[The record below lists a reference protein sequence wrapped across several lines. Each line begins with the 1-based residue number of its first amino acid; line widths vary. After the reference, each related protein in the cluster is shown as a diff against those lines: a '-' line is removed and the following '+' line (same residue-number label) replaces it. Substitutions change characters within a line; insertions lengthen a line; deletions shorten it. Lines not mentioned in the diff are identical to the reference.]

1 MGNRAEDQTLPSS
14 QIRRR
19 KVRATAQVRRIRH
32 DSRRNGHGRQGP
44 RCGQCTASP
53 VIVYARFHM
62 YTAIGY
68 AAQSATAPLAP
79 MTFTRRSPRPD
90 DVAIEILYCG
100 VCHSDIHQA
109 RNEWG
114 IAVYP
119 LMPGLEIVGKVTEVG
134 ANVSKHKV
142 GDLVG
147 VGCMVD
153 SCRHCEACA
162 QDLEQ
167 YCLEGPTL
175 TYATPDRID
184 GSNPMGGYSNSIVV
198 SEHFVVRIPEK
209 LDPAAAAPILCAGIT
224 TYSPLKHYGVKAG
237 DKVGVLGMGGLGHM
251 GIKFAKAMGAEVTLF
266 TRSASKAEEG
276 RRQGADYVIV
286 STDAEQMKAAA
297 GHFDF
302 LLDTIPVQHDLNP
315 YLETLRFD
323 GVHILVGLIE
333 PVDPALHAANLVM
346 KRRVLAGSLIG
357 GIAETQE
364 VLDFCAEHG
373 ITCDIEMLDIKNI
386 NEAYSRMIAGDVKY
400 RFVIDMATLK
410 A

>member
-1 MGNRAEDQTLPSS
+1 MRLGAIAMAAPSLGAENAPPHLSLHLRGFS
-14 QIRRR
+14 
-19 KVRATAQVRRIRH
+19 
-32 DSRRNGHGRQGP
+32 
-44 RCGQCTASP
+44 
-53 VIVYARFHM
+53 M

-68 AAQSATAPLAP
+68 AAQSATTPLAP
-79 MTFTRRSPRPD
+79 MSFERRSPRAD
-90 DVAIEILYCG
+90 DVAIEILFCG

-119 LMPGLEIVGKVTEVG
+119 LMPGHEIVGKVTAVG
-134 ANVSKHKV
+134 ASVTAHKV

-153 SCRHCEACA
+153 SCRHCDACHA
-162 QDLEQ
+162 DLEQ
-167 YCLEGPTL
+167 YCLEGPTM
-175 TYATPDRID
+175 TYATPDRVD
-184 GSNPMGGYSNSIVV
+184 GSNTMGGYSDSIVV
-198 SEHFVVRIPEK
+198 SEHFVVKIPAK
-209 LDPAAAAPILCAGIT
+209 LDLASAAPILCAGIT

-276 RRQGADYVIV
+276 RRQGADHVIV

-315 YLETLRFD
+315 YLDVLRFD

-333 PVDPALHAANLVM
+333 PVDPPVNAAKLVLGR
-346 KRRVLAGSLIG
+346 KVLAGSLIG

-373 ITCDIEMLDIKNI
+373 ITCDIEMLDIRQI
-386 NEAYSRMIAGDVKY
+386 NEAYTRMIAGDVKY

-410 A
+410 V

>member
-1 MGNRAEDQTLPSS
+1 MRLGAIAMAAPRHGAENAPPHLLLHLRGFS
-14 QIRRR
+14 
-19 KVRATAQVRRIRH
+19 
-32 DSRRNGHGRQGP
+32 
-44 RCGQCTASP
+44 
-53 VIVYARFHM
+53 M

-68 AAQSATAPLAP
+68 AAQSATTPLAP
-79 MTFTRRSPRPD
+79 MSFERRSPRAD

-119 LMPGLEIVGKVTEVG
+119 LMPGHEIVGKVTAVG
-134 ANVSKHKV
+134 ASVTAHKV

-153 SCRHCEACA
+153 SCRHCDACHA
-162 QDLEQ
+162 DLEQ
-167 YCLEGPTL
+167 YCLEGPTM
-175 TYATPDRID
+175 TYATPDRVD
-184 GSNPMGGYSNSIVV
+184 GSNTMGGYSDSIVV
-198 SEHFVVRIPEK
+198 SEHFVVKIPAK
-209 LDPAAAAPILCAGIT
+209 LDLASAAPILCAGIT

-276 RRQGADYVIV
+276 RRQGADHVIV

-315 YLETLRFD
+315 YLDVLRFD

-333 PVDPALHAANLVM
+333 PVDPPVNAAKLVLGR
-346 KRRVLAGSLIG
+346 KVLAGSLIG

-373 ITCDIEMLDIKNI
+373 ITCDIEMLDIRQI
-386 NEAYSRMIAGDVKY
+386 NEAYARMIAGDVKY

>member
-1 MGNRAEDQTLPSS
+1 
-14 QIRRR
+14 
-19 KVRATAQVRRIRH
+19 
-32 DSRRNGHGRQGP
+32 
-44 RCGQCTASP
+44 
-53 VIVYARFHM
+53 M

-68 AAQSATAPLAP
+68 AAQSATTPLAP
-79 MTFTRRSPRPD
+79 MTFNRRSPRPD

-119 LMPGLEIVGKVTEVG
+119 LMPGHEIVGKVTEVG
-134 ANVSKHKV
+134 ANVTRHKV

-153 SCRHCEACA
+153 ACRHCEACA
-162 QDLEQ
+162 ADLEQ

-184 GSNPMGGYSNSIVV
+184 GSNTMGGYSSSIVV

-209 LDPAAAAPILCAGIT
+209 LNPAAAAPILCAGIT

-266 TRSASKAEEG
+266 TRSASKAEEA
-276 RRQGADYVIV
+276 RRQGADHVIV
-286 STDAEQMKAAA
+286 STDAEQMKGAA

-364 VLDFCAEHG
+364 VLDFCAKHD
-373 ITCDIEMLDIKNI
+373 ISRDIEMLDIKHI

>member
-1 MGNRAEDQTLPSS
+1 
-14 QIRRR
+14 
-19 KVRATAQVRRIRH
+19 
-32 DSRRNGHGRQGP
+32 
-44 RCGQCTASP
+44 
-53 VIVYARFHM
+53 M

-68 AAQSATAPLAP
+68 ATQSPTAPLAP
-79 MTFTRRSPRPD
+79 MKFERRSPRAD
-90 DVAIEILYCG
+90 DVAIDILYCG

-119 LMPGLEIVGKVTEVG
+119 LMPGHEIIGKVTAVG
-134 ANVSKHKV
+134 ADVTRYKV

-153 SCRHCEACA
+153 SCRECEACRA
-162 QDLEQ
+162 DLEQ
-167 YCLEGPTL
+167 YCSQGMTQ
-175 TYATPDRID
+175 TYASPDRIS
-184 GSNPMGGYSNSIVV
+184 GGHTMGGYSNSIVV
-198 SEHFVVRIPEK
+198 KEHFVLRIPET
-209 LDPAAAAPILCAGIT
+209 LDPAGAAPILCAGIT

-266 TRSASKAEEG
+266 TRSASKAEEA
-276 RRQGADYVIV
+276 RRQGADHVIV
-286 STDAEQMKAAA
+286 STDAEQMAAAA
-297 GHFDF
+297 GRFHF

-315 YLETLRFD
+315 YLSTLRFN

-333 PVDPALHAANLVM
+333 PIDPPVHAANLIM
-346 KRRVLAGSLIG
+346 GRRVLAGSLIG

-364 VLDFCAEHG
+364 VLDFCAEHN
-373 ITCDIEMLDIKNI
+373 ISCDIEMLDIRQI

>member
-1 MGNRAEDQTLPSS
+1 
-14 QIRRR
+14 
-19 KVRATAQVRRIRH
+19 
-32 DSRRNGHGRQGP
+32 
-44 RCGQCTASP
+44 
-53 VIVYARFHM
+53 M

-68 AAQSATAPLAP
+68 AAQSATTPLAP
-79 MTFTRRSPRPD
+79 MSFERRSPRAD

-119 LMPGLEIVGKVTEVG
+119 LMPGHEIVGKVTAVG
-134 ANVSKHKV
+134 ASVTAHKV

-153 SCRHCEACA
+153 SCRHCEACKS
-162 QDLEQ
+162 DLEQ
-167 YCLEGPTL
+167 YCLEGPTMN
-175 TYATPDRID
+175 YATQDRVD
-184 GSNPMGGYSNSIVV
+184 GSNTMGGYSDSIVV
-198 SEHFVVRIPEK
+198 SEHFVVKIPAK
-209 LDPAAAAPILCAGIT
+209 LDLASAAPILCAGIT

-266 TRSASKAEEG
+266 TRSANKAEEG
-276 RRQGADYVIV
+276 RRQGADHVIV

-297 GHFDF
+297 GSFDF

-315 YLETLRFD
+315 YLDVLRFD

-333 PVDPALHAANLVM
+333 PVDPPVNAAKLVLGR
-346 KRRVLAGSLIG
+346 KVLAGSLIG

-373 ITCDIEMLDIKNI
+373 ITCDIEMLDIRQI
-386 NEAYSRMIAGDVKY
+386 NEAYARMIAGDVKY

>member
-1 MGNRAEDQTLPSS
+1 
-14 QIRRR
+14 
-19 KVRATAQVRRIRH
+19 
-32 DSRRNGHGRQGP
+32 
-44 RCGQCTASP
+44 
-53 VIVYARFHM
+53 M

-68 AAQSATAPLAP
+68 AAQSATTPLAP
-79 MTFTRRSPRPD
+79 ISFQRRAPRPD

-100 VCHSDIHQA
+100 VCHTDIHQA

-114 IAVYP
+114 LAVYP
-119 LMPGLEIVGKVTEVG
+119 LMPGHEIVGKVTAVG
-134 ANVSKHKV
+134 AQVTRHKV

-153 SCRHCEACA
+153 SCRHCDACHA
-162 QDLEQ
+162 DLEQ
-167 YCLEGPTL
+167 YCLERPTM
-175 TYATPDRID
+175 TYAHRDRVD
-184 GSNPMGGYSNSIVV
+184 GSLTMGGYSDSIVV

-209 LDPAAAAPILCAGIT
+209 LDPASAAPILCAGIT
-224 TYSPLKHYGVKAG
+224 AYSPLKHHGVKPG
-237 DKVGVLGMGGLGHM
+237 DKVGILGMGGLGHM
-251 GIKFAKAMGAEVTLF
+251 GIKFAKALGAEVTLF

-276 RRQGADYVIV
+276 LRQGADHVIV
-286 STDAEQMKAAA
+286 SSDAEQMAAAA
-297 GHFDF
+297 GRFNF

-315 YLETLRFD
+315 YLDTLAFD

-333 PVDPALHAANLVM
+333 PVDPALHAAKLVM

-373 ITCDIEMLDIKNI
+373 ITCDIEMLDIRQI
-386 NEAYSRMIAGDVKY
+386 NEAYNRVVAGDVKY